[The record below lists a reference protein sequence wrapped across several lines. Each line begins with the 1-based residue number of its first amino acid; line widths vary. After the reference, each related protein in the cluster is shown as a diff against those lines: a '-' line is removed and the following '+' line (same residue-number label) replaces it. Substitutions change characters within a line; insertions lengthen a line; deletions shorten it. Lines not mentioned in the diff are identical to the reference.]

1 MQVITTY
8 IVEILIKLLGL
19 HQVQNKSSE
28 NAYYYNN
35 SNNY

>member
-1 MQVITTY
+1 MQIITTY
-8 IVEILIKLLGL
+8 IVEIPKKLLES

-35 SNNY
+35 DNNY